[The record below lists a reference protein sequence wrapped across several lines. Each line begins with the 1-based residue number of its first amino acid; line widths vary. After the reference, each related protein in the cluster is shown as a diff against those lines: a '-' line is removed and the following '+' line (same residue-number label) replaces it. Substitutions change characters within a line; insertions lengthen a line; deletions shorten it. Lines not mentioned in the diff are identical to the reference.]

1 MFPLHLPII
10 SIFLST
16 FQLNDNTISIGQIT
30 MLSLFCSIVILQNIP
45 SVNYLRSI
53 LFTKHYVIILLNY
66 DDIIKISSVK

>member
-1 MFPLHLPII
+1 
-10 SIFLST
+10 
-16 FQLNDNTISIGQIT
+16 